1 MGEGEDTAVEAN
13 GGTYGLTYCV
23 CAKPSYARDI
33 SVCRQMSIYVG
44 EFLLDVI
51 GELELPPAF
60 PGLSNDRDVAERS
73 PFLVTNDRWTSLD
86 LD

>member
-1 MGEGEDTAVEAN
+1 MCT
-13 GGTYGLTYCV
+13 
-23 CAKPSYARDI
+23 KPSYARDI
-33 SVCRQMSIYVG
+33 SVCQMSIYVG